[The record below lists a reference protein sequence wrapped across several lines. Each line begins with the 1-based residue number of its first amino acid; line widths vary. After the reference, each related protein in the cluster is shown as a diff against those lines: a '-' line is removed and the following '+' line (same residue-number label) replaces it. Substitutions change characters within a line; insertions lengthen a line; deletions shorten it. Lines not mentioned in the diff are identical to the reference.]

1 MYAPIPRVDNEMC
14 GFRIDGVLEH
24 AEELANICPTFT
36 FADAVIT
43 LHLRLVPR
51 QQ

>member
-1 MYAPIPRVDNEMC
+1 MYAPIPRLDNEMC

-24 AEELANICPTFT
+24 AGKLASIRPTFT
-36 FADAVIT
+36 FADAVVT